1 MGRYLKG
8 ESMMRAPWI
17 AAGLV
22 VLGGAACAPEADRPA
37 APQLA
42 RSECRLLG
50 AAAVDLGGLPTY
62 RETAQLGLGPE
73 TWFDNPAGVTVSG
86 DRVFLYDAGRT
97 VLFEFTDDLQ
107 PLRTFGRDGDGPGE
121 FRSVSG
127 AIAYDGGR
135 RQWVT
140 TEGDRMVVFDGYRAQ
155 ELDLSGDSIAFSR
168 QVPSEAFPRGMDVR
182 SSRLALTADGDLL
195 YGWGGHN
202 VLLHSQMPEG
212 QIVYDVRR
220 VTTTG
225 SVATLSRV
233 DLQRSPQFRNAPYT
247 GSDEARPVWDAKAGC
262 VVASDGYHPWIVV
275 TGGPGAPNA
284 LDTLH
289 FSLGDRGGPS
299 GSRGEDELVG
309 APGANL
315 PAPTRLSRV
324 RDLIVDPSGTIWIRP
339 HVRPD
344 SRADGVEVLLVPLRR
359 SPASAAVPS
368 FVVDTVPAFPSAFG
382 LTRNVYYAT
391 QSDSMGRRLLMRYE
405 SGG

>member
-1 MGRYLKG
+1 
-8 ESMMRAPWI
+8 MMRAPWI

-22 VLGGAACAPEADRPA
+22 VLGGAACAPEADPPA

-42 RSECRLLG
+42 RSDCRLLD
-50 AAAVDLGGLPTY
+50 AAAVALGGLPTY
-62 RETAQLGLGPE
+62 RETAQLGLDPE
-73 TWFDNPAGVTVSG
+73 TWFENPAGVTVSG

-121 FRSVSG
+121 FRRVSA

-135 RQWVT
+135 RKWVT
-140 TEGDRMVVFDGYRAQ
+140 TEGDRMVVFDGFRAQ

-168 QVPSEAFPRGMDVR
+168 QVPSAAFPRGMDVR
-182 SSRLALTADGDLL
+182 SSRLALTSDGDLL

-225 SVATLSRV
+225 SVASVSRV
-233 DLQRSPQFRNAPYT
+233 DMQRSPRIRNAPYT
-247 GSDEARPVWDAKAGC
+247 GRDEARPVWDAKAGC
-262 VVASDGYHPWIVV
+262 VVASDGHHPWVVV
-275 TGGPGAPNA
+275 TGRPGAPNA

-289 FSLGDRGGPS
+289 FSLGDGAAPS
-299 GSRGEDELVG
+299 GSRGKDELVG
-309 APGANL
+309 VPGADL

-324 RDLIVDPSGTIWIRP
+324 RDLIIDPGGTIWIRP
-339 HVRPD
+339 HARTD
-344 SRADGVEVLLVPLRR
+344 SPADGVEVILVPLGS
-359 SPASAAVPS
+359 SPSSAVVGPV
-368 FVVDTVPAFPSAFG
+368 VVDTVPAFPSAFG
-382 LTRNVYYAT
+382 TTRNVYYAT
-391 QSDSMGRRLLMRYE
+391 QSDSLGRRLLMRYE